1 MKAHHVA
8 GILFIV
14 VLVGVGYALSVWT
27 ASTLPQEEAG
37 SQEHAAVNQPAP
49 SNATSAA
56 ADPGATMEPG
66 ATSSSGPPAIEE
78 APVPAGAEP
87 LPQGSLALTVER
99 TDFPAGPSMTFKFQA
114 VGQDV
119 NLTGWR
125 LADALGA
132 SGHADHQFYFGA
144 VTLSAGQTLTL
155 HSACGRDQGM
165 TMYWC
170 LAHPV
175 TIMDSQP
182 QDLYLYDGMGGS
194 IACTPP
200 AQVSPSMRYQCN

>member
-8 GILFIV
+8 GILFVV

-37 SQEHAAVNQPAP
+37 SQGHATANDSTT
-49 SNATSAA
+49 SNATSAPSDHGA
-56 ADPGATMEPG
+56 AMEPVAASG
-66 ATSSSGPPAIEE
+66 GPPAIEE

-87 LPQGSLALTVER
+87 LPQGGLAMTVER
-99 TDFPAGPSMTFKFQA
+99 TDFPAGPSVTFKLQA
-114 VGQDV
+114 VGQDL
-119 NLTGWR
+119 NLAGWR

-144 VTLSAGQTLTL
+144 VALSAGQTLTL
-155 HSACGRDQGM
+155 HSACGRDQGL

-175 TIMDSQP
+175 TIKDSQP
-182 QDLYLYDGMGGS
+182 QDLYLYDGKGGS
-194 IACTPP
+194 ITCTPP
-200 AQVSPSMRYQCN
+200 AQVSPSMRYQCG